1 MNREVNAEDLKAAFC
16 TIDPDI
22 DGQTLD
28 TYIGLVYEVGR
39 EQTDQE
45 VVPVDTAL
53 ERLLAGDVRRV
64 GPAAREESKTDC
76 VGEYGDFQY

>member
-1 MNREVNAEDLKAAFC
+1 MNAEDLKAAFC

-22 DGQTLD
+22 DDQTLD
-28 TYIGLVYEVGR
+28 TYVGLAYQVGR

-64 GPAAREESKTDC
+64 GPAAREESKTDR
-76 VGEYGDFQY
+76 VEE

>member
-1 MNREVNAEDLKAAFC
+1 MNAEDLKAAFC

-22 DGQTLD
+22 DDQTLD
-28 TYIGLVYEVGR
+28 TYVGLAYQVGR

-76 VGEYGDFQY
+76 VEE